1 MYQVEAWSA
10 LRRVRRDAD
19 GGFGWRHVGGTVWAL
34 GFTSLFTDVS
44 SEMVA
49 TVLPVYLV
57 LYLGLTPFQFGI
69 VDGLYHGVT
78 ALLRLASGVAVDRTG
93 RSKEIALAG
102 YGASAVS
109 RLAMLAAGASW
120 PLIAGVVAFDRA
132 AKGARAVPRDVLIS
146 LSSRPEGLA
155 TAFGVH
161 RALDSAGAMLG
172 PLIAL
177 AILGILPNA
186 FDVIFVASFSV
197 AVIGLGVLMLFVT
210 NAERPQAPALA
221 DASGAHARAA
231 RFHGG
236 DARVPSAPT
245 RADAS
250 GAPPATTARA
260 APAATRS
267 EAPTA
272 TSSVGPPTTE
282 RRHASSGGRLSGP
295 LAGRDPAHEFTTGI
309 VRVPGLL
316 RLTATATLLG
326 AATVSDG
333 FLYLLLQQEAGFSP
347 GLFPLLYVGTSGCYL
362 ALAVP
367 AGGLADRIGRRR
379 AFLAGYGLLAAA
391 YLTTMQSGAGLPG
404 VAACLVLLGAHYAL
418 TDGVLMAVASG
429 RLSPKHR
436 GSGLA
441 LITTGA
447 SLARLL
453 GSVLFGA
460 LWTSY
465 GTGTAVP
472 VFLIALA
479 GALAVAAVL
488 LADREGR
495 PRPEVAAGGAANH
508 DDSD

>member
-1 MYQVEAWSA
+1 MYQVETWSA
-10 LRRVRRDAD
+10 LRRARRDAD
-19 GGFGWRHVGGTVWAL
+19 GRFRWANVSGTVWAL

-146 LSSRPEGLA
+146 LSSRPDGLA

-172 PLIAL
+172 PLVAL
-177 AILGILPNA
+177 AILAALPNA
-186 FDVIFVASFSV
+186 FDVVFVASFSV
-197 AVIGLGVLMLFVT
+197 AVVGLGILLLFVT
-210 NAERPQAPALA
+210 NAERPSAPATDTAVAPPAAGPRHSSSGGCLA
-221 DASGAHARAA
+221 DAP
-231 RFHGG
+231 
-236 DARVPSAPT
+236 VPSWRGAT
-245 RADAS
+245 RAF
-250 GAPPATTARA
+250 ATDIL
-260 APAATRS
+260 
-267 EAPTA
+267 
-272 TSSVGPPTTE
+272 
-282 RRHASSGGRLSGP
+282 H
-295 LAGRDPAHEFTTGI
+295 
-309 VRVPGLL
+309 VPGLL
-316 RLTATATLLG
+316 RLTVAATVLG
-326 AATVSDG
+326 VATVSDG
-333 FLYLLLQQEAGFSP
+333 FLYLLLQREAGFSP

-379 AFLAGYGLLAAA
+379 AFLAGYGSLAAA
-391 YLTTMQSGAGLPG
+391 YAATMQSGLGLPG
-404 VAACLVLLGAHYAL
+404 VTACLFLLGSHYAL
-418 TDGVLMAVASG
+418 TDGVLMAFASG

-465 GTGTAVP
+465 GAGTAVP

-479 GALAVAAVL
+479 VAITFAAFLLRDAV
-488 LADREGR
+488 
-495 PRPEVAAGGAANH
+495 GGA
-508 DDSD
+508 DDDGSG

>member
-10 LRRVRRDAD
+10 LRRARRDA
-19 GGFGWRHVGGTVWAL
+19 GGRFRWLHVSGTVWAL

-44 SEMVA
+44 SEMVG

-78 ALLRLASGVAVDRTG
+78 ALLRLASGIAVDRTG

-102 YGASAVS
+102 YGASAAS

-146 LSSRPEGLA
+146 LSSRRDGLA

-172 PLIAL
+172 PLVAL
-177 AILGILPNA
+177 AILGTLPNA
-186 FDVIFVASFSV
+186 FDVVFVASFSV
-197 AVIGLGVLMLFVT
+197 ALVGLGVLLLFVT
-210 NAERPQAPALA
+210 NAERAPA
-221 DASGAHARAA
+221 
-231 RFHGG
+231 
-236 DARVPSAPT
+236 SAPAIAGVPPLAT
-245 RADAS
+245 GRGRASSS
-250 GAPPATTARA
+250 GGPAGPLAPSGPD
-260 APAATRS
+260 ATRS
-267 EAPTA
+267 
-272 TSSVGPPTTE
+272 
-282 RRHASSGGRLSGP
+282 LI
-295 LAGRDPAHEFTTGI
+295 AGILRT
-309 VRVPGLL
+309 PGLL
-316 RLTATATLLG
+316 RLTVAATMLA

-333 FLYLLLQQEAGFSP
+333 FLYLLLQREAGFSP

-367 AGGLADRIGRRR
+367 AGGLADRIGRQR

-391 YLTTMQSGAGLPG
+391 YLTTMQSGTGLPG
-404 VAACLVLLGAHYAL
+404 IAACLFLLGAHYAL
-418 TDGVLMAVASG
+418 TDGVLIAFASG
-429 RLSPKHR
+429 RLPTERR

-441 LITTGA
+441 LLTTAAG
-447 SLARLL
+447 LARLL
-453 GSVLFGA
+453 GSVVFGM
-460 LWTSY
+460 LWTRY
-465 GTGTAVP
+465 GAGTAVP

-479 GALAVAAVL
+479 AAIAAGAVL
-488 LADREGR
+488 LRDT
-495 PRPEVAAGGAANH
+495 GGKGER
-508 DDSD
+508 

>member
-10 LRRVRRDAD
+10 LRRAWRGA
-19 GGFGWRHVGGTVWAL
+19 GGSRGWRYVSGTVWAL

-44 SEMVA
+44 SEMVG

-102 YGASAVS
+102 YGASAAS

-146 LSSRPEGLA
+146 LSSRRDGLA

-172 PLIAL
+172 PLVAL
-177 AILGILPNA
+177 AILGTLPNA
-186 FDVIFVASFSV
+186 FDVVFVASFSV
-197 AVIGLGVLMLFVT
+197 ALVGLGVLLLFVT
-210 NAERPQAPALA
+210 NAERAPA
-221 DASGAHARAA
+221 
-231 RFHGG
+231 
-236 DARVPSAPT
+236 SAPAT
-245 RADAS
+245 AGVPPLATGRGRASSS
-250 GAPPATTARA
+250 GGPGGPLAPSGPG
-260 APAATRS
+260 ATRS
-267 EAPTA
+267 
-272 TSSVGPPTTE
+272 
-282 RRHASSGGRLSGP
+282 LI
-295 LAGRDPAHEFTTGI
+295 AGILRT
-309 VRVPGLL
+309 PGLL
-316 RLTATATLLG
+316 RLTVAATMLA

-333 FLYLLLQQEAGFSP
+333 FLYLLLQREAGFSP

-367 AGGLADRIGRRR
+367 AGGLADRLGRQR

-391 YLTTMQSGAGLPG
+391 YLTTMQSGTGLPA
-404 VAACLVLLGAHYAL
+404 VAACLLLLGGHYAL
-418 TDGVLMAVASG
+418 TDGVLMAFASG
-429 RLSPKHR
+429 RLARERR

-441 LITTGA
+441 LLTTAAG
-447 SLARLL
+447 LARLL
-453 GSVLFGA
+453 GSVVFGA
-460 LWTSY
+460 LWTRY
-465 GTGTAVP
+465 GAGAAVP
-472 VFLIALA
+472 VFLIALVAAIA
-479 GALAVAAVL
+479 GAAVL
-488 LADREGR
+488 LRDT
-495 PRPEVAAGGAANH
+495 GGK
-508 DDSD
+508 SER

>member
-1 MYQVEAWSA
+1 MYQVETWSA
-10 LRRVRRDAD
+10 LRRARQDA
-19 GGFGWRHVGGTVWAL
+19 GSGFRWRHVSGTVWAL

-146 LSSRPEGLA
+146 LSSRPDGLA

-172 PLIAL
+172 PLVAL
-177 AILGILPNA
+177 AILGVLPNA
-186 FDVIFVASFSV
+186 FDVVFVTSFSV
-197 AVIGLGVLMLFVT
+197 ALVGLGVLLLFVT
-210 NAERPQAPALA
+210 NV
-221 DASGAHARAA
+221 D
-231 RFHGG
+231 
-236 DARVPSAPT
+236 
-245 RADAS
+245 
-250 GAPPATTARA
+250 RA
-260 APAATRS
+260 APAA
-267 EAPTA
+267 PA
-272 TSSVGPPTTE
+272 TVAIT
-282 RRHASSGGRLSGP
+282 P
-295 LAGRDPAHEFTTGI
+295 LAAGI
-309 VRVPGLL
+309 LHVPGLL
-316 RLTATATLLG
+316 RLTVAATVLG

-333 FLYLLLQQEAGFSP
+333 FLYLLLQREAGFSP
-347 GLFPLLYVGTSGCYL
+347 GLFPLLYVGTSACYL

-379 AFLAGYGLLAAA
+379 AFLAGYGSLAAA
-391 YLTTMQSGAGLPG
+391 YVATMQAGIGLPG
-404 VAACLVLLGAHYAL
+404 VTACLFLLGAHYAL
-418 TDGVLMAVASG
+418 TDGVLMAFASG
-429 RLSPKHR
+429 RLSPEHR

-460 LWTSY
+460 LWTRY
-465 GTGTAVP
+465 GSGTAVP
-472 VFLIALA
+472 VFLIALVA
-479 GALAVAAVL
+479 AMAVGAVL
-488 LADREGR
+488 LRDTGGR
-495 PRPEVAAGGAANH
+495 GER
-508 DDSD
+508 

>member
-10 LRRVRRDAD
+10 LRRARRDA
-19 GGFGWRHVGGTVWAL
+19 GAGPGWRHVSGTVWAL
-34 GFTSLFTDVS
+34 GFTSLFTDIS

-102 YGASAVS
+102 YGASAAS

-146 LSSRPEGLA
+146 LSSRPDGLA

-172 PLIAL
+172 PLVAL
-177 AILGILPNA
+177 AILGALPNA
-186 FDVIFVASFSV
+186 FDVVFVASFSV
-197 AVIGLGVLMLFVT
+197 ALVGLGVLLLFVT
-210 NAERPQAPALA
+210 NAERAPA
-221 DASGAHARAA
+221 
-231 RFHGG
+231 
-236 DARVPSAPT
+236 PT
-245 RADAS
+245 
-250 GAPPATTARA
+250 PATAGVTPLAAGRGRA
-260 APAATRS
+260 LS
-267 EAPTA
+267 
-272 TSSVGPPTTE
+272 GE
-282 RRHASSGGRLSGP
+282 RVAGP
-295 LAGRDPAHEFTTGI
+295 LAPSGRGATRGLIAGI
-309 VRVPGLL
+309 LRVPGLL
-316 RLTATATLLG
+316 RLTTAATMLG

-333 FLYLLLQQEAGFSP
+333 FLYLLLQREAGFSP
-347 GLFPLLYVGTSGCYL
+347 GLFPLLYVGTSACYL

-367 AGGLADRIGRRR
+367 AGGLADRIGRQR
-379 AFLAGYGLLAAA
+379 AFLAGYGLLATA
-391 YLTTMQSGAGLPG
+391 YVATMQSGTGLPA
-404 VAACLVLLGAHYAL
+404 VAACLLLLGAHYAL
-418 TDGVLMAVASG
+418 TDGVLMAFASG
-429 RLSPKHR
+429 RLRPERR

-441 LITTGA
+441 LLTTAAG
-447 SLARLL
+447 LARLV

-460 LWTSY
+460 LWTRY
-465 GTGTAVP
+465 GAGTAVP

-479 GALAVAAVL
+479 AAIAAAAVL
-488 LADREGR
+488 LRDT
-495 PRPEVAAGGAANH
+495 GGKGER
-508 DDSD
+508 

>member
-10 LRRVRRDAD
+10 LRRARRDA
-19 GGFGWRHVGGTVWAL
+19 GGDTRWLHVSGTVWAL

-102 YGASAVS
+102 YGASALS
-109 RLAMLAAGASW
+109 RLGMLAAGASW
-120 PLIAGVVAFDRA
+120 PLITGVVAFDRA

-172 PLIAL
+172 PLVAL
-177 AILGILPNA
+177 AILGVLPNA
-186 FDVIFVASFSV
+186 FDVVFVTSFSV
-197 AVIGLGVLMLFVT
+197 ALVGLGVLLLFVT
-210 NAERPQAPALA
+210 NVDGPAP
-221 DASGAHARAA
+221 
-231 RFHGG
+231 
-236 DARVPSAPT
+236 
-245 RADAS
+245 
-250 GAPPATTARA
+250 A
-260 APAATRS
+260 APATVAIT
-267 EAPTA
+267 
-272 TSSVGPPTTE
+272 
-282 RRHASSGGRLSGP
+282 P
-295 LAGRDPAHEFTTGI
+295 LAAGI
-309 VRVPGLL
+309 LHVPGLL
-316 RLTATATLLG
+316 RLTVAATLLG

-333 FLYLLLQQEAGFSP
+333 FLYLLLQREAGFSP
-347 GLFPLLYVGTSGCYL
+347 GLFPLLYVGTSACYL

-379 AFLAGYGLLAAA
+379 AFLAGYGSLAAA
-391 YLTTMQSGAGLPG
+391 YVATMQASIGLPG
-404 VAACLVLLGAHYAL
+404 VTACLFLLGAHYAL
-418 TDGVLMAVASG
+418 TDGVLMAFASG
-429 RLSPKHR
+429 RLSPEHR

-441 LITTGA
+441 LVTTGA

-453 GSVLFGA
+453 GSVVFGT
-460 LWTSY
+460 LWTRY
-465 GTGTAVP
+465 GAGTAVP

-479 GALAVAAVL
+479 TAMTLAAFL
-488 LADREGR
+488 LRDAI
-495 PRPEVAAGGAANH
+495 GGA
-508 DDSD
+508 DDDGSG

>member
-1 MYQVEAWSA
+1 MYQVETWSA
-10 LRRVRRDAD
+10 LRRARRDA
-19 GGFGWRHVGGTVWAL
+19 GSVFRWRHVSGTVWAL

-146 LSSRPEGLA
+146 LSSRPDGLA

-172 PLIAL
+172 PLVAL
-177 AILGILPNA
+177 AILGTLPNA
-186 FDVIFVASFSV
+186 FDVVFVASFSV
-197 AVIGLGVLMLFVT
+197 AVVGLGVLLLFVT
-210 NAERPQAPALA
+210 NAERPSAPATAASVAPLA
-221 DASGAHARAA
+221 AG
-231 RFHGG
+231 
-236 DARVPSAPT
+236 
-245 RADAS
+245 
-250 GAPPATTARA
+250 
-260 APAATRS
+260 
-267 EAPTA
+267 
-272 TSSVGPPTTE
+272 
-282 RRHASSGGRLSGP
+282 RRHSSPGGRLADPP
-295 LAGRDPAHEFTTGI
+295 LPSRRGATRAFATDI
-309 VRVPGLL
+309 LRVPGLL
-316 RLTATATLLG
+316 RLTVAATALG

-333 FLYLLLQQEAGFSP
+333 FLYLLLQREAGFSP
-347 GLFPLLYVGTSGCYL
+347 GLFPLLYVGTSACYL

-379 AFLAGYGLLAAA
+379 AFLAGYGSLAAA
-391 YLTTMQSGAGLPG
+391 YAATMQPGLGLPG
-404 VAACLVLLGAHYAL
+404 VAACVLLLGTHYAL
-418 TDGVLMAVASG
+418 TDGVLMAFASG
-429 RLSPKHR
+429 RLSPEHR

-453 GSVLFGA
+453 GSILFGA
-460 LWTSY
+460 LWTRY
-465 GTGTAVP
+465 GAGTAVP

-488 LADREGR
+488 LGDREDR
-495 PRPEVAAGGAANH
+495 LRPEVAAGK
-508 DDSD
+508 SEP

>member
-10 LRRVRRDAD
+10 LRRARQDA
-19 GGFGWRHVGGTVWAL
+19 GSVFRWRHVSGTVWAL

-109 RLAMLAAGASW
+109 RLGMLAAGASW

-146 LSSRPEGLA
+146 LSSRPDGLA

-172 PLIAL
+172 PLLAL
-177 AILGILPNA
+177 AILAALPNA
-186 FDVIFVASFSV
+186 FDVVFVASFSV
-197 AVIGLGVLMLFVT
+197 AVVGLGVLLLFVT
-210 NAERPQAPALA
+210 NAERPQAPAPP
-221 DASGAHARAA
+221 DASGAPARAA

-236 DARVPSAPT
+236 DARAPSAPAP
-245 RADAS
+245 ADAS
-250 GAPPATTARA
+250 GPPLATTARA
-260 APAATRS
+260 ATTATRS

-272 TSSVGPPTTE
+272 TSVGPPTTE
-282 RRHASSGGRLSGP
+282 RRHAPSGGRLAGP
-295 LAGRDPAHEFTTGI
+295 LAGRDATREFTTGI
-309 VRVPGLL
+309 MKVPGLL
-316 RLTATATLLG
+316 RLTVAATLLG
-326 AATVSDG
+326 TATVSDG
-333 FLYLLLQQEAGFSP
+333 FLYLLLQREAGFSP
-347 GLFPLLYVGTSGCYL
+347 GLFPLLYVGTSACYL

-379 AFLAGYGLLAAA
+379 AFLAGYASLAAA
-391 YLTTMQSGAGLPG
+391 YVATMQDGIGLPG
-404 VAACLVLLGAHYAL
+404 VTACLFLLGAHYAL
-418 TDGVLMAVASG
+418 TDGVLMAFASG
-429 RLSPKHR
+429 RLSPERR

-441 LITTGA
+441 LVTTGA

-460 LWTSY
+460 LWTRY
-465 GTGTAVP
+465 GAATAVP

-479 GALAVAAVL
+479 AAMTLAAFLLRDAV
-488 LADREGR
+488 RGT
-495 PRPEVAAGGAANH
+495 
-508 DDSD
+508 DDDGSG

>member
-1 MYQVEAWSA
+1 MYQVETWSA
-10 LRRVRRDAD
+10 LRRARRDA
-19 GGFGWRHVGGTVWAL
+19 GSVFRWRHVSDTVWAL

-109 RLAMLAAGASW
+109 RLGMLAAGASW

-146 LSSRPEGLA
+146 LSSRPDGLA

-172 PLIAL
+172 PLVAL
-177 AILGILPNA
+177 AILGALPNA
-186 FDVIFVASFSV
+186 FDVVFVASFSV
-197 AVIGLGVLMLFVT
+197 AVVGLGVLLLFVT
-210 NAERPQAPALA
+210 NPEGP
-221 DASGAHARAA
+221 
-231 RFHGG
+231 
-236 DARVPSAPT
+236 
-245 RADAS
+245 
-250 GAPPATTARA
+250 A
-260 APAATRS
+260 APAPTGPGV
-267 EAPTA
+267 APTA
-272 TSSVGPPTTE
+272 TPARAAAARSGAPGAAAVAPTATE
-282 RRHASSGGRLSGP
+282 RRHALSAGRLTGP
-295 LAGRDPAHEFTTGI
+295 PAPSARGEARRFTVGI
-309 VRVPGLL
+309 LRAPGLL
-316 RLTATATLLG
+316 RLTVAATMLG

-333 FLYLLLQQEAGFSP
+333 FLYLLLQREAGFSP
-347 GLFPLLYVGTSGCYL
+347 GLFPLLYVGTSACYL

-379 AFLAGYGLLAAA
+379 AFLAGYASLAAA
-391 YLTTMQSGAGLPG
+391 YVATMQDGIGLPG
-404 VAACLVLLGAHYAL
+404 VTACLFLLGAHYAL
-418 TDGVLMAVASG
+418 TDGVLMAFASG
-429 RLSPKHR
+429 RLSPEHR

-441 LITTGA
+441 LVTTGA

-453 GSVLFGA
+453 GSVLFGG
-460 LWTSY
+460 LWTRY
-465 GTGTAVP
+465 GAATAVP
-472 VFLIALA
+472 VFLIAL
-479 GALAVAAVL
+479 VAAMGVATVL
-488 LADREGR
+488 LGDREESPAPRGR
-495 PRPEVAAGGAANH
+495 RGQ
-508 DDSD
+508 SDEP

>member
-10 LRRVRRDAD
+10 LRRARRDAG
-19 GGFGWRHVGGTVWAL
+19 GGFGWRQVSGTVWAL

-102 YGASAVS
+102 YGASAAS

-146 LSSRPEGLA
+146 LSSRPDGLA

-172 PLIAL
+172 PLVAL
-177 AILGILPNA
+177 AILGALPNA
-186 FDVIFVASFSV
+186 FDVVFVASFSV
-197 AVIGLGVLMLFVT
+197 ALVGLGVLVLFVN
-210 NAERPQAPALA
+210 NAERPPGTGPAPRDTMSNQTEREV
-221 DASGAHARAA
+221 DAER
-231 RFHGG
+231 
-236 DARVPSAPT
+236 
-245 RADAS
+245 
-250 GAPPATTARA
+250 PPGTGP
-260 APAATRS
+260 APAAVTPLAAGPRRALS
-267 EAPTA
+267 GERLA
-272 TSSVGPPTTE
+272 GPP
-282 RRHASSGGRLSGP
+282 APSGRGAPRGLI
-295 LAGRDPAHEFTTGI
+295 AGILRD
-309 VRVPGLL
+309 PGLL
-316 RLTATATLLG
+316 RLTVAARMLG

-333 FLYLLLQQEAGFSP
+333 FLYLLLQREAGFSP

-367 AGGLADRIGRRR
+367 AGGLADRIGRQR

-391 YLTTMQSGAGLPG
+391 YVATMQSGIGLPG
-404 VAACLVLLGAHYAL
+404 LAACLLLLGAHYAL
-418 TDGVLMAVASG
+418 TDGVLMAFASG
-429 RLSPKHR
+429 RLPPERR

-441 LITTGA
+441 LLTTAAG
-447 SLARLL
+447 LARLL
-453 GSVLFGA
+453 GSIVFGA
-460 LWTSY
+460 LWTRY
-465 GTGTAVP
+465 GAGTAVP

-479 GALAVAAVL
+479 AAIAAAAVL
-488 LADREGR
+488 LRDTGSKSLR
-495 PRPEVAAGGAANH
+495 
-508 DDSD
+508 

>member
-10 LRRVRRDAD
+10 LRRARRDT
-19 GGFGWRHVGGTVWAL
+19 GGGLRWPHVSGTVWAL

-102 YGASAVS
+102 YGASALS

-146 LSSRPEGLA
+146 LSSRPDGLA

-172 PLIAL
+172 PLVAL
-177 AILGILPNA
+177 AILGALPNA
-186 FDVIFVASFSV
+186 FDVVFVASFSV
-197 AVIGLGVLMLFVT
+197 AVVGLGVLMLFVG
-210 NAERPQAPALA
+210 NAEPAAAPEPAAVAPA
-221 DASGAHARAA
+221 
-231 RFHGG
+231 
-236 DARVPSAPT
+236 
-245 RADAS
+245 
-250 GAPPATTARA
+250 A
-260 APAATRS
+260 APARTAPAAARSPAPGAGGGGPAAGERPHALPGARPAGPPAPSGRGATGALATRI
-267 EAPTA
+267 
-272 TSSVGPPTTE
+272 
-282 RRHASSGGRLSGP
+282 LQ
-295 LAGRDPAHEFTTGI
+295 
-309 VRVPGLL
+309 VPGLL
-316 RLTATATLLG
+316 RLTVAAAMLG

-333 FLYLLLQQEAGFSP
+333 FLYLLLQREAGFSP

-367 AGGLADRIGRRR
+367 AGGLADRIGRQR
-379 AFLAGYGLLAAA
+379 AFLAGYGSLATAYAA
-391 YLTTMQSGAGLPG
+391 TMQSGIGLPG
-404 VAACLVLLGAHYAL
+404 VAACLFLLGAHYAL
-418 TDGVLMAVASG
+418 TDGVLMAFASG
-429 RLSPKHR
+429 RLSPERR

-441 LITTGA
+441 LITTAA
-447 SLARLL
+447 SVARLL
-453 GSVLFGA
+453 ASVAFGT
-460 LWTSY
+460 LWTRY
-465 GTGTAVP
+465 GAGTAVP
-472 VFLIALA
+472 VFLIALVA
-479 GALAVAAVL
+479 AMAVAAFL
-488 LADREGR
+488 LRNTEAKG
-495 PRPEVAAGGAANH
+495 PA
-508 DDSD
+508 

>member
-10 LRRVRRDAD
+10 LRRARRDAG
-19 GGFGWRHVGGTVWAL
+19 GGFRWLQVSGTVWAL

-102 YGASAVS
+102 YGASALS
-109 RLAMLAAGASW
+109 RLALLAAGASW

-146 LSSRPEGLA
+146 LSSRPDGLA

-172 PLIAL
+172 PLVAL
-177 AILGILPNA
+177 AILAALPNA
-186 FDVIFVASFSV
+186 FDVVFVASFSV
-197 AVIGLGVLMLFVT
+197 AVVGLGVLLLFVT
-210 NAERPQAPALA
+210 NAERPAVPAPRTPSVAP
-221 DASGAHARAA
+221 RAA
-231 RFHGG
+231 GH
-236 DARVPSAPT
+236 
-245 RADAS
+245 
-250 GAPPATTARA
+250 
-260 APAATRS
+260 
-267 EAPTA
+267 
-272 TSSVGPPTTE
+272 
-282 RRHASSGGRLSGP
+282 RHALSGGRLAGP
-295 LAGRDPAHEFTTGI
+295 LPPSGRGATRTLAADILH
-309 VRVPGLL
+309 VPGLL
-316 RLTATATLLG
+316 RLTVAATVLG

-367 AGGLADRIGRRR
+367 AGGLADRIGRQR

-391 YLTTMQSGAGLPG
+391 YAATMQSGIGLPG
-404 VAACLVLLGAHYAL
+404 VVACLLLLGAHYAL
-418 TDGVLMAVASG
+418 TDGVLMAFASG
-429 RLSPKHR
+429 RLPPERR
-436 GSGLA
+436 GRGLA
-441 LITTGA
+441 VLTTAA

-453 GSVLFGA
+453 GSVVFGA
-460 LWTSY
+460 LWTRY
-465 GTGTAVP
+465 GAGTAVP
-472 VFLIALA
+472 VFLIALVA
-479 GALAVAAVL
+479 AMPAAAVL
-488 LADREGR
+488 LRDTGGR
-495 PRPEVAAGGAANH
+495 GER
-508 DDSD
+508 

>member
-10 LRRVRRDAD
+10 LRRARRDAR
-19 GGFGWRHVGGTVWAL
+19 GGLGWPHVSGTVWAL

-102 YGASAVS
+102 YGASALS

-146 LSSRPEGLA
+146 LSSRRDDLA

-172 PLIAL
+172 PLVAL
-177 AILGILPNA
+177 AILGTLPNA
-186 FDVIFVASFSV
+186 FDVVFVASFSV
-197 AVIGLGVLMLFVT
+197 ALVGLGVLLLFVNNAKRPPGT
-210 NAERPQAPALA
+210 GPAPRDTMSNQTEREVNAERPP
-221 DASGAHARAA
+221 GT
-231 RFHGG
+231 G
-236 DARVPSAPT
+236 P
-245 RADAS
+245 
-250 GAPPATTARA
+250 
-260 APAATRS
+260 APAAVT
-267 EAPTA
+267 
-272 TSSVGPPTTE
+272 PPAAGRRRALSGE
-282 RRHASSGGRLSGP
+282 RLAGP
-295 LAGRDPAHEFTTGI
+295 LAPSGRGAPRGLIAGI
-309 VRVPGLL
+309 LRDPGLL
-316 RLTATATLLG
+316 RLTAAATMLG

-333 FLYLLLQQEAGFSP
+333 FLYLLLQREAGFSP
-347 GLFPLLYVGTSGCYL
+347 GLFPLLYVGTSACYL
-362 ALAVP
+362 TLAVP
-367 AGGLADRIGRRR
+367 AGGLADRIGRQR

-391 YLTTMQSGAGLPG
+391 YLTTMQPGIGLPG
-404 VAACLVLLGAHYAL
+404 LAACLLLLGAHYAL
-418 TDGVLMAVASG
+418 TDGVLMAFASG
-429 RLSPKHR
+429 RLPAEQR

-441 LITTGA
+441 LLTTATG
-447 SLARLL
+447 LARLL

-460 LWTSY
+460 LWTRY
-465 GTGTAVP
+465 GAGTAVP
-472 VFLIALA
+472 VFLIALVAAIA
-479 GALAVAAVL
+479 GAAVL
-488 LADREGR
+488 LRDT
-495 PRPEVAAGGAANH
+495 GGK
-508 DDSD
+508 SER

>member
-10 LRRVRRDAD
+10 LRRARRDA
-19 GGFGWRHVGGTVWAL
+19 GAGIRWPHVSGTVWAL

-102 YGASAVS
+102 YGASAAS

-146 LSSRPEGLA
+146 LSSRPGGLA

-172 PLIAL
+172 PLVAL
-177 AILGILPNA
+177 AILAALPNA
-186 FDVIFVASFSV
+186 FDVVFVASFSV
-197 AVIGLGVLMLFVT
+197 AVVGLGVLMLFVN
-210 NAERPQAPALA
+210 NAEPSTASAPMAVGPPAAPARTA
-221 DASGAHARAA
+221 PAAA
-231 RFHGG
+231 R
-236 DARVPSAPT
+236 
-245 RADAS
+245 S
-250 GAPPATTARA
+250 GAPGTADGG
-260 APAATRS
+260 PAAGERPH
-267 EAPTA
+267 ALAGGRPA
-272 TSSVGPPTTE
+272 GPA
-282 RRHASSGGRLSGP
+282 ASSGRGATGA
-295 LAGRDPAHEFTTGI
+295 LATP
-309 VRVPGLL
+309 VLQVPGLL
-316 RLTATATLLG
+316 RLTVAATLLG

-333 FLYLLLQQEAGFSP
+333 FLYLLLQREAGFSP

-367 AGGLADRIGRRR
+367 AGGLADRIGRQR

-391 YLTTMQSGAGLPG
+391 YAATMQPGIGLPG
-404 VAACLVLLGAHYAL
+404 VAACLLLLGAHYAL
-418 TDGVLMAVASG
+418 TDGVLMAFASG
-429 RLSPKHR
+429 RLSPERR

-441 LITTGA
+441 LITTAA

-453 GSVLFGA
+453 ASVAFGT
-460 LWTSY
+460 LWTRY
-465 GTGTAVP
+465 GAGTAVP
-472 VFLIALA
+472 VFLIALVA
-479 GALAVAAVL
+479 AMAVAAFL
-488 LADREGR
+488 LRNTEAKS
-495 PRPEVAAGGAANH
+495 PA
-508 DDSD
+508 

>member
-10 LRRVRRDAD
+10 LRRARRDAD
-19 GGFGWRHVGGTVWAL
+19 GGFGWRRVSGTVWAL

-109 RLAMLAAGASW
+109 RLGMLAAGASW

-146 LSSRPEGLA
+146 LGSRPDGLA

-161 RALDSAGAMLG
+161 RTLDSAGAMLG
-172 PLIAL
+172 PLVAL
-177 AILGILPNA
+177 AILGTLPNA
-186 FDVIFVASFSV
+186 FDVVFVASFSI
-197 AVIGLGVLMLFVT
+197 AVVGLGVLLLFVT
-210 NAERPQAPALA
+210 NAERPRSPAPAP
-221 DASGAHARAA
+221 SGR
-231 RFHGG
+231 G
-236 DARVPSAPT
+236 
-245 RADAS
+245 
-250 GAPPATTARA
+250 
-260 APAATRS
+260 ATRRF
-267 EAPTA
+267 TA
-272 TSSVGPPTTE
+272 
-282 RRHASSGGRLSGP
+282 
-295 LAGRDPAHEFTTGI
+295 GI
-309 VRVPGLL
+309 LRAPGLL
-316 RLTATATLLG
+316 RLTAAATVLG

-333 FLYLLLQQEAGFSP
+333 FLYLLLQRESGFSP
-347 GLFPLLYVGTSGCYL
+347 GLFPLLYVGTSACYL

-391 YLTTMQSGAGLPG
+391 YLTTMQSGAGLPA
-404 VAACLVLLGAHYAL
+404 VATCLVLLGAHYAL
-418 TDGVLMAVASG
+418 TDGVLMAFASG
-429 RLSPKHR
+429 RLSPEHR

-441 LITTGA
+441 LVTTGA

-460 LWTSY
+460 LWTRY
-465 GTGTAVP
+465 GAGTAVP

-495 PRPEVAAGGAANH
+495 PRPEFAAGGAAKP
-508 DDSD
+508 

>member
-1 MYQVEAWSA
+1 MYQVEVWSA
-10 LRRVRRDAD
+10 LRRARRDAG
-19 GGFGWRHVGGTVWAL
+19 GGFRPPHVSGAVWAL

-102 YGASAVS
+102 YGASAAS

-120 PLIAGVVAFDRA
+120 PLIAAVVAFDRA

-146 LSSRPEGLA
+146 LSARPDGLA

-172 PLIAL
+172 PLAAL
-177 AILGILPNA
+177 AILAALPNA
-186 FDVIFVASFSV
+186 FDVVFVASFSAAIV
-197 AVIGLGVLMLFVT
+197 GLGVLMLFVA
-210 NAERPQAPALA
+210 NPERPPVPAPATVAPLA
-221 DASGAHARAA
+221 AG
-231 RFHGG
+231 
-236 DARVPSAPT
+236 
-245 RADAS
+245 
-250 GAPPATTARA
+250 
-260 APAATRS
+260 
-267 EAPTA
+267 
-272 TSSVGPPTTE
+272 
-282 RRHASSGGRLSGP
+282 RRHALSGGRP
-295 LAGRDPAHEFTTGI
+295 AGLPALWGRGATQAFATGI
-309 VRVPGLL
+309 LHVPGLL
-316 RLTATATLLG
+316 RLTAAAAVLG

-333 FLYLLLQQEAGFSP
+333 FLYLLLQREAGFSP

-367 AGGLADRIGRRR
+367 AGGLADRLGRPR

-391 YLTTMQSGAGLPG
+391 YAATIPSGLGLPP
-404 VAACLVLLGAHYAL
+404 VAVCLLLLGAHYAL
-418 TDGVLMAVASG
+418 TDGVLMALASG
-429 RLSPKHR
+429 RLPRERR

-441 LITTGA
+441 LLTTAG

-453 GSVLFGA
+453 AAVVFGA
-460 LWTSY
+460 LWTRY
-465 GTGTAVP
+465 GASTAVP
-472 VFLIALA
+472 VFLAALA
-479 GALAVAAVL
+479 SAIAVAAVL
-488 LADREGR
+488 LRGPGGR
-495 PRPEVAAGGAANH
+495 GER
-508 DDSD
+508 

>member
-10 LRRVRRDAD
+10 LRRARRDAR
-19 GGFGWRHVGGTVWAL
+19 GGLGWPHVSGTVWAL

-102 YGASAVS
+102 YGASAAA

-146 LSSRPEGLA
+146 LSSRPSGLA

-172 PLIAL
+172 PLVAL
-177 AILGILPNA
+177 GILGALPNA
-186 FDVIFVASFSV
+186 FDVVFVASFSV
-197 AVIGLGVLMLFVT
+197 AVVGLGVLLLFVT
-210 NAERPQAPALA
+210 NAERAPAPA
-221 DASGAHARAA
+221 
-231 RFHGG
+231 
-236 DARVPSAPT
+236 
-245 RADAS
+245 
-250 GAPPATTARA
+250 PATAGVPPLATGRGRA
-260 APAATRS
+260 SSSGGPAGPLAPSGPGATRS
-267 EAPTA
+267 
-272 TSSVGPPTTE
+272 
-282 RRHASSGGRLSGP
+282 LI
-295 LAGRDPAHEFTTGI
+295 AGILRT
-309 VRVPGLL
+309 PGLL
-316 RLTATATLLG
+316 RLTVAATMLA

-333 FLYLLLQQEAGFSP
+333 FLYLLLQREAGFSP

-367 AGGLADRIGRRR
+367 AGGLADRLGRQR

-391 YLTTMQSGAGLPG
+391 YLTTMQSGTGLPA
-404 VAACLVLLGAHYAL
+404 VAACLLLLGAHYAL
-418 TDGVLMAVASG
+418 TDGVLMAFASG
-429 RLSPKHR
+429 RLPTERR

-441 LITTGA
+441 LLTTAAG
-447 SLARLL
+447 LARLL
-453 GSVLFGA
+453 GSVVFGM
-460 LWTSY
+460 LWTRY
-465 GTGTAVP
+465 GAGTAVP

-479 GALAVAAVL
+479 AAIAAAAVL
-488 LADREGR
+488 LQDT
-495 PRPEVAAGGAANH
+495 GGKGER
-508 DDSD
+508 

>member
-10 LRRVRRDAD
+10 LRRARRDAG
-19 GGFGWRHVGGTVWAL
+19 GGFRWLHVSGTVWAL

-102 YGASAVS
+102 YGASAAS

-146 LSSRPEGLA
+146 LSSRPDGLA

-172 PLIAL
+172 PLVAL
-177 AILGILPNA
+177 GILGALPNA
-186 FDVIFVASFSV
+186 FDVVFVASFSV
-197 AVIGLGVLMLFVT
+197 ALVGLGVLVLFVN
-210 NAERPQAPALA
+210 NAERPPGTGPAPR
-221 DASGAHARAA
+221 DAVSNQTEREVNAERPPGTGPAPR
-231 RFHGG
+231 
-236 DARVPSAPT
+236 DAVSNQTEREVNAE
-245 RADAS
+245 R
-250 GAPPATTARA
+250 PPGTGP
-260 APAATRS
+260 APAAVTPLAAGPRRALS
-267 EAPTA
+267 GERLA
-272 TSSVGPPTTE
+272 GPPT
-282 RRHASSGGRLSGP
+282 SSGRGATRNP
-295 LAGRDPAHEFTTGI
+295 VAGILRA
-309 VRVPGLL
+309 PGLL
-316 RLTATATLLG
+316 RLTAAATMLG

-333 FLYLLLQQEAGFSP
+333 FLYLLLQREAGFSP
-347 GLFPLLYVGTSGCYL
+347 GLFPLLYVGTSACYL

-367 AGGLADRIGRRR
+367 AGGLADRIGRQR

-391 YLTTMQSGAGLPG
+391 YVATMQSDIGLPG
-404 VAACLVLLGAHYAL
+404 LAACLLLLGAHYAL
-418 TDGVLMAVASG
+418 TDGVLMAFASG
-429 RLSPKHR
+429 RLPPERR

-441 LITTGA
+441 LLTTAAG
-447 SLARLL
+447 LARLL
-453 GSVLFGA
+453 GSIVFGA
-460 LWTSY
+460 LWTRY
-465 GTGTAVP
+465 GAGTAVP

-479 GALAVAAVL
+479 AAIAAAAVL
-488 LADREGR
+488 LRDT
-495 PRPEVAAGGAANH
+495 GGKGER
-508 DDSD
+508 

>member
-10 LRRVRRDAD
+10 LRRARRDAG
-19 GGFGWRHVGGTVWAL
+19 GGFRWMQVSGTVWAL

-78 ALLRLASGVAVDRTG
+78 ALLRLASGVAVDRGG
-93 RSKEIALAG
+93 RCKEIALAG

-146 LSSRPEGLA
+146 LSSRPGGLA

-172 PLIAL
+172 PLVAL
-177 AILGILPNA
+177 AILAALPNA
-186 FDVIFVASFSV
+186 FDVVFVASFSV
-197 AVIGLGVLMLFVT
+197 AVIGLGVLLLFVT
-210 NAERPQAPALA
+210 NAERPPAP
-221 DASGAHARAA
+221 
-231 RFHGG
+231 
-236 DARVPSAPT
+236 
-245 RADAS
+245 
-250 GAPPATTARA
+250 
-260 APAATRS
+260 APAAVT
-267 EAPTA
+267 
-272 TSSVGPPTTE
+272 
-282 RRHASSGGRLSGP
+282 P
-295 LAGRDPAHEFTTGI
+295 LAAGRRILE
-309 VRVPGLL
+309 VPGLL
-316 RLTATATLLG
+316 RLSVAATMLG

-333 FLYLLLQQEAGFSP
+333 FLYLLLQREAGFSP

-367 AGGLADRIGRRR
+367 AGGLADRIGRQR

-391 YLTTMQSGAGLPG
+391 YAATMQPGIGLPG
-404 VAACLVLLGAHYAL
+404 VAACLLLLGAHYAL
-418 TDGVLMAVASG
+418 TDGVLMAFASG
-429 RLSPKHR
+429 RLPAERR
-436 GSGLA
+436 GRGLA
-441 LITTGA
+441 LLTTAG

-453 GSVLFGA
+453 ASVVFGA
-460 LWTSY
+460 LWTRY
-465 GTGTAVP
+465 GAATAVP
-472 VFLIALA
+472 VFLIALLA
-479 GALAVAAVL
+479 AMAVAAVL
-488 LADREGR
+488 LRDTGGR
-495 PRPEVAAGGAANH
+495 VER
-508 DDSD
+508 